1 VWLGNQSAHSDA
13 LAEGNSL
20 DGVPSPALDSWTSVR
35 SGDPFGCTVTDAFRW
50 FQGETQARLVI
61 GRGTPL
67 LGTDNQVHRESNST
81 TAVRNPPNQAS
92 ARGHGRPSRLPGLR
106 SNRQPR
112 DAPTKITET
121 VATMTES
128 VQQQQRPPKVCP
140 ECGAPGPLYRTPRG
154 LKCGSCVS
162 RMDSSGLGFR

>member
-1 VWLGNQSAHSDA
+1 MWPENHSAHSDT
-13 LAEGNSL
+13 LVEGNSL
-20 DGVPSPALDSWTSVR
+20 DGMPLPAPDSRTSER
-35 SGDPFGCTVTDAFRW
+35 DEDPFERIVTGTFRW
-50 FQGETQARLVI
+50 FHGETQTSLAI
-61 GRGTPL
+61 GLGTSL

-81 TAVRNPPNQAS
+81 TGVRNPPNQAS
-92 ARGHGRPSRLPGLR
+92 TRRHGRPSRLPGLR

-112 DAPTKITET
+112 DAPAKITET
-121 VATMTES
+121 VTAMTES

-154 LKCGSCVS
+154 LKCESCVS